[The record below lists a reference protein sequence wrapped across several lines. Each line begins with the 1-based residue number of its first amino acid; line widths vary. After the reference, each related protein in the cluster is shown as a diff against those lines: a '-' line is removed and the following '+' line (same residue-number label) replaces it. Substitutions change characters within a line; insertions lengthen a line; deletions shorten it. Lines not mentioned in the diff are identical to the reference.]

1 MATQLQPPTIDQA
14 APEGPNYAAYRAM
27 SSAAVAALAVSLLS
41 GVAFLAPSLIVV
53 PVVGVLISCYA
64 IAAVHQRRE
73 ELTGGLLAKTALVVS
88 VLCLVGSLT
97 MHGTIYLTEVPDGY
111 RRISYRELDYVRSDK
126 ETQRLIPAA
135 ADALDGEKVFIK
147 GYIYPGSQKRG
158 IRSFLLVRDKG
169 DCCFGG
175 NPKITDRIQVTL
187 QDPLRL
193 EFDTRM
199 HKLAGV
205 LRIDPNQTA
214 VDAGGAVLYH
224 LEADYL
230 K

>member
-1 MATQLQPPTIDQA
+1 MATELQSPDVGGKADYNQ
-14 APEGPNYAAYRAM
+14 YRAL

-41 GVAFLAPSLIVV
+41 LSAFFGLAMIVV
-53 PVVGVLISCYA
+53 PVVGCLLAVYA
-64 IAAVHQRRE
+64 IIAVKQRRA
-73 ELTGGLLAKTALVVS
+73 ELTGLPLAHAALVIS
-88 VLCLVGSLT
+88 AFSLLGSISLHLT
-97 MHGTIYLTEVPDGY
+97 VYLTEVPEGY
-111 RRISYRELDYVRSDK
+111 ERISYRQLDYNK
-126 ETQRLIPAA
+126 EDMAADRQIPAA
-135 ADALDGEKVFIK
+135 AEQLDGEKVFIK

-158 IRSFLLVRDKG
+158 IKRFLLVRDKG

-193 EFDTRM
+193 EYDTRLR
-199 HKLAGV
+199 KLAGV
-205 LRIDPNQTA
+205 LRIDPDQTA
-214 VDAGGAVLYH
+214 VDAGGAVLYQ